1 MDIINIIMI
10 VWLASYPKS
19 GNTWVRLFLRSYLS
33 KDKEVFNINQKPG
46 DQFKINRFPN
56 YEILKE
62 MQISSN
68 NFFEIA
74 KNWITV
80 QEKINL
86 NNKLN
91 ILKTHNALCTIN
103 GSKFTNK
110 ENTIGAIYIVRDP
123 RDVAVSFSHHLG
135 ISLKEVVDLIIN
147 EKHSIYESDF
157 VPEKNGTGS
166 TLLSSWA
173 NHYKSWKNYNL
184 SKILIIKY
192 EDLVNKTFEKFY
204 EIVSYLNKLQNI
216 EIDERKISNSIGLT
230 KFENLQEL
238 EKKYGFEESTS
249 SKAFF
254 RAGKIGSWRQELN
267 NELSKKIEKYFS
279 SEMKEL
285 NYL

>member
-56 YEILKE
+56 YKILKE

-216 EIDERKISNSIGLT
+216 EIDERKISNSIGIT
-230 KFENLQEL
+230 KFENLQKL

-249 SKAFF
+249 SEAFF

>member
-56 YEILKE
+56 YKILKE

>member
-1 MDIINIIMI
+1 M
-10 VWLASYPKS
+10 
-19 GNTWVRLFLRSYLS
+19 
-33 KDKEVFNINQKPG
+33 
-46 DQFKINRFPN
+46 
-56 YEILKE
+56 
-62 MQISSN
+62 
-68 NFFEIA
+68 
-74 KNWITV
+74 
-80 QEKINL
+80 
-86 NNKLN
+86 
-91 ILKTHNALCTIN
+91 CTIN

-267 NELSKKIEKYFS
+267 NELSKKIEKYFY

>member
-1 MDIINIIMI
+1 MI

-46 DQFKINRFPN
+46 DQFKIKRFPN
-56 YEILKE
+56 YKILKE

-135 ISLKEVVDLIIN
+135 ISLTEVVDLMIN
-147 EKHSIYESDF
+147 ENHSIYESDF

-192 EDLVNKTFEKFY
+192 EDLVDKTFEKFY
-204 EIVSYLNKLQNI
+204 EIVSYLNKLQKI

-254 RAGKIGSWRQELN
+254 RAGKIGSWRRELN
-267 NELSKKIEKYFS
+267 NELSKKIEKYFN

>member
-1 MDIINIIMI
+1 MI

-46 DQFKINRFPN
+46 DQFKIKRFPN
-56 YEILKE
+56 YKILKE

-135 ISLKEVVDLIIN
+135 ISLTEVVDLMIN
-147 EKHSIYESDF
+147 ENHSIYESDF

-204 EIVSYLNKLQNI
+204 EIVSYLNKLQKI

-238 EKKYGFEESTS
+238 EKKYGFEEPTS

-267 NELSKKIEKYFS
+267 NELSKKIEKYFN

>member
-1 MDIINIIMI
+1 MI

-56 YEILKE
+56 YKILKE

-135 ISLKEVVDLIIN
+135 ISLTEVVDLMIN
-147 EKHSIYESDF
+147 ENHSIYESDF

-192 EDLVNKTFEKFY
+192 EDLVDKTFEKFY
-204 EIVSYLNKLQNI
+204 EIVSYLNKLQKI

-238 EKKYGFEESTS
+238 EKKYGFEEPTS

-267 NELSKKIEKYFS
+267 NELSKKIEKYFN

>member
-1 MDIINIIMI
+1 MI

-46 DQFKINRFPN
+46 DEFKINRFPN
-56 YEILKE
+56 YKILKE

-68 NFFEIA
+68 HFFEIA
-74 KNWITV
+74 KNWITI

-135 ISLKEVVDLIIN
+135 ISLTEVVDLMIN
-147 EKHSIYESDF
+147 ENHSIYESDF

-204 EIVSYLNKLQNI
+204 EIVSYLNELENI